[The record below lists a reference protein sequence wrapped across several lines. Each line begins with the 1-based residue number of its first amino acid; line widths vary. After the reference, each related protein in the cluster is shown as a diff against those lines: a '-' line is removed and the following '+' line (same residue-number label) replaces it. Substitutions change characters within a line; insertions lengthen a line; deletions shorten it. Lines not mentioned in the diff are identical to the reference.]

1 MNKRGKRSFYLKRLA
16 YTGLFAALAVVA
28 NGFGI
33 YLPVFGVGASAQL
46 TFSYIVCVM
55 AGIFL
60 GPVAGG
66 IVGGAGDIIGWFIQP
81 AGPFNVFITLGSILL
96 GVIPGLI
103 FKLKMPSIA
112 KIFISFAL
120 IFVCCTAGLNSFGIW
135 FYYVRG
141 KGFFL
146 FLAGRLATQSIVWAV
161 NMALTAAMY
170 YPVAKYIFK
179 LPVEKRAKEERES
192 ESGLVSRSGDG
203 IVGRKHL

>member
-1 MNKRGKRSFYLKRLA
+1 MNKIGKRSFYLKRLA

-103 FKLKMPSIA
+103 FKLKMPPLI
-112 KIFISFAL
+112 KIFISFVI
-120 IFVCCTAGLNSFGIW
+120 IFVVCTAGLNSFGIW

>member
-1 MNKRGKRSFYLKRLA
+1 MNKIGKRSFYLKRLA

-103 FKLKMPSIA
+103 FKLKIPPIA